1 MARPLA
7 RGRAKERTS
16 APKQTTKHIMQ
27 DYLSQTEKL
36 ALCPV
41 SEFVTIR
48 DDEESAPKLSA
59 KRRRLHALCAK
70 PSGWTMPSR
79 ARCGIVSI
87 MPSSATDTD
96 EGESEADDQEQEQ
109 EQEREYAAHVLPS
122 ARNRRAVYAELKGM
136 GYAWGE

>member
-1 MARPLA
+1 
-7 RGRAKERTS
+7 
-16 APKQTTKHIMQ
+16 MQ
-27 DYLSQTEKL
+27 DYLTQSEKL

-48 DDEESAPKLSA
+48 DDEESEETARLNSHPLSA
-59 KRRRLHALCAK
+59 RSC
-70 PSGWTMPSR
+70 GFVMPSR

-96 EGESEADDQEQEQ
+96 EGESEADDEEQEQEQ

-122 ARNRRAVYAELKGM
+122 ARNRRAVYAELKNM
-136 GYAWGE
+136 GYAWTE